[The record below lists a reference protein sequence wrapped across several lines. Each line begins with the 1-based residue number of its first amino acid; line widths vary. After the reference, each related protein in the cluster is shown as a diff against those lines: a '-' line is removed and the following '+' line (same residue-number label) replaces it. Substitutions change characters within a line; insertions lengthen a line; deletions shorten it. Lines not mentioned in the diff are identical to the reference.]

1 MYQQNKALFIRV
13 MDFLFRQR
21 NIFLVKFAKKN
32 YNNDSSSSDS
42 QKTFYEDT
50 ASLII
55 NSNSK
60 FNRFRRIYNYREIV
74 ENVTYHQ
81 GQKYLERITS
91 LGLPLTSDFS
101 KYFLNDSVGKPTLY
115 HYPNIGKISPTTLR
129 YISVSL
135 EIKKLFGD
143 SLSGNIVEI
152 GAGYGGQASILMEF
166 FKITQ
171 YGVYDL
177 DNVQV
182 LVKKYLAKM
191 NKVHKLNM
199 YSLSDHSD
207 IRWDLAISNYAF
219 SELPIELQKKYI
231 NKVLGKSERG
241 YVIMNSGLNNETR
254 RGDGKLTLDELRT
267 LLPKFEIIEEVPNTG
282 PDNYVIVWGHN
293 QVVG

>member
-1 MYQQNKALFIRV
+1 MFQQNKALFIRV

-21 NIFLVKFAKKN
+21 NIFLVKFAKKHN
-32 YNNDSSSSDS
+32 NNDSSSSDS

-50 ASLII
+50 TSLII

-74 ENVTYHQ
+74 ENVTYYQ

-166 FKITQ
+166 FKITK

-191 NKVHKLNM
+191 NKEHKLNM

-219 SELPIELQKKYI
+219 SELPAELQKEYI
-231 NKVLGKSERG
+231 NKVLCKSERG

>member
-1 MYQQNKALFIRV
+1 MR
-13 MDFLFRQR
+13 R
-21 NIFLVKFAKKN
+21 
-32 YNNDSSSSDS
+32 
-42 QKTFYEDT
+42 
-50 ASLII
+50 

-91 LGLPLTSDFS
+91 LDLPLTSDFS

-166 FKITQ
+166 FKITK

-191 NKVHKLNM
+191 NKEHKLNM

-219 SELPIELQKKYI
+219 SELPAELQKEYI

-254 RGDGKLTLDELRT
+254 RGDGTLTLDELRT

>member
-1 MYQQNKALFIRV
+1 MFQRNKAIFIRV
-13 MDFLFRQR
+13 MDFLLHGW
-21 NIFLVKFAKKN
+21 NILLIKFAKN
-32 YNNDSSSSDS
+32 RNSDNSSRSDS

-50 ASLII
+50 VSLIV

-74 ENVTYHQ
+74 ENVTFLQ
-81 GQKYLERITS
+81 GQKYLKRIIF

-101 KYFLNDSVGKPTLY
+101 KYFLNDSVGKPTRY
-115 HYPNIGKISPTTLR
+115 CYPNIGQVSPTTLR

-143 SLSGNIVEI
+143 GLSGNIVEI

-166 FKITQ
+166 FKINK

-177 DNVQV
+177 GNAQI
-182 LVKKYLAKM
+182 LIQKYLTNM
-191 NKVHKLNM
+191 NKENNLNM
-199 YSLSDHSD
+199 YSLSDNSN

-219 SELPIELQKKYI
+219 SELPAELQKEYI
-231 NKVLGKSERG
+231 KKVLAKSERG
-241 YVIMNSGLNNETR
+241 YMIMNSGLDNETG

-267 LLPKFEIIEEVPNTG
+267 LLPRFEIFEEVPNTG
-282 PDNYVIVWGHN
+282 PDNYVLVWGHTES
-293 QVVG
+293 